1 MYDSMIFRKLHH
13 GTEVI
18 FINIVDGKETIYE
31 DWFDHHDID
40 QIAKTHLKE
49 ASI

>member
-1 MYDSMIFRKLHH
+1 MIFRKLPH

-18 FINIVDGKETIYE
+18 FLNVVNGKETIYE

-40 QIAKTHLKE
+40 LIAKTHLKE
-49 ASI
+49 ALIK